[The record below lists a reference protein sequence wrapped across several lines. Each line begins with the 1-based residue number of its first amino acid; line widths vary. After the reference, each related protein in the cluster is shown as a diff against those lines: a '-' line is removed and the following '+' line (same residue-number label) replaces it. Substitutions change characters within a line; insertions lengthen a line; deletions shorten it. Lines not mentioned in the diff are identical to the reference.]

1 VACVVSSP
9 SCQPRSDNSTGKD
22 DAEIDVYHVL
32 SAIHV
37 PTLVLGRLEDVDFPI
52 QEVRETAMEIP
63 GSKLIELPGSDHFFF
78 VGDQDAVLREV
89 GRFLD
94 EVRNEQVEL
103 DRVLATVMFTDIV
116 GSTEMAERQGD
127 RRWREVL
134 DIHHRRIRA

>member
-1 VACVVSSP
+1 
-9 SCQPRSDNSTGKD
+9 
-22 DAEIDVYHVL
+22 
-32 SAIHV
+32 
-37 PTLVLGRLEDVDFPI
+37 LEDVDFPI

-89 GRFLD
+89 WRFLD
-94 EVRNEQVEL
+94 EVGNEQVEL